1 MDEDG
6 FVMLSAL
13 QHFVFC
19 PRQCALIHVEQTFED
34 NLFTVRGHQIHQRV
48 DEPTSEVLEDGL
60 RVERKLSL
68 RSTKYKL
75 YGTAD
80 AVEFSADH
88 PPYPIEYKS
97 GPKKSK
103 LADEIQ
109 LAAQAICLEEM
120 FGQPITLGAIFHHA
134 SRRRREVK
142 ITEQLKQQVLE
153 TADKVRSLFTTSQL
167 PKAVHDRRC
176 QDCSLREICL
186 PEITD
191 PHQKKYQWHKIFE
204 IDVSSESNAEE

>member
-1 MDEDG
+1 
-6 FVMLSAL
+6 
-13 QHFVFC
+13 
-19 PRQCALIHVEQTFED
+19 
-34 NLFTVRGHQIHQRV
+34 
-48 DEPTSEVLEDGL
+48 
-60 RVERKLSL
+60 
-68 RSTKYKL
+68 
-75 YGTAD
+75 
-80 AVEFSADH
+80 
-88 PPYPIEYKS
+88 
-97 GPKKSK
+97 
-103 LADEIQ
+103 
-109 LAAQAICLEEM
+109 M

-186 PEITD
+186 PEIND

-204 IDVSSESNAEE
+204 IDFSSESNAEE